1 MIRNLF
7 WVCVFAMLLYV
18 AVACSATMPD
28 TREIEVQIQRSS
40 VGVIVMEPDLIE
52 AKQDDTLVLSI
63 ASEKA
68 GMMHIHGYDLGI
80 MLSLENATVFE
91 FDAATTGRFEVMFHA
106 VGSNDSS
113 HSHDAHDHASHKGS
127 SDEADNHTSHEPSS
141 SDEGQSIDQFLG
153 YLQVMPR

>member
-7 WVCVFAMLLYV
+7 LVCVFATLLYV
-18 AVACSATMPD
+18 AVACGSTKPE
-28 TREIEVQIQRSS
+28 TQEIEVRIQLSS
-40 VGVIVMEPDLIE
+40 VGVIVMDPDLIE

-63 ASEKA
+63 VSEKE

-80 MLSLENATVFE
+80 MVSPENAAVFE

-113 HSHDAHDHASHKGS
+113 HSHDAHGHASHKGS
-127 SDEADNHTSHEPSS
+127 SDEADNHTSHETSS
-141 SDEGQSIDQFLG
+141 SGEGQSIDQFLG